1 LSESHAPLRVV
12 VVDDEELS
20 RQRVVGL
27 LEPREDVQVVAVCDN
42 ARDALSAIRHEQPD
56 ILFLDIQMPEVDG
69 FELLRLVGDRR
80 PHVIV
85 TTAHEKHAVRGFDE
99 EAVDFLLKPFDRR
112 RLDRALDRAARRIR
126 AADREVLFERVRELV
141 SADPDELTSGSAA
154 EEPREAVPLR
164 KLVVRSRDSKRLVD
178 VDDIRW
184 IEAADY
190 YARLHTT
197 RTSHLIRR
205 SLNWLEDHLDPGRFV
220 RIHRSS
226 IVNVECVV
234 EIVPWS
240 GGSYNVRL
248 DDGTELRL
256 TAGRK
261 GELERLLGQSL

>member
-1 LSESHAPLRVV
+1 MRVV

-20 RQRVVGL
+20 RERVVAL

-42 ARDALSAIRHEQPD
+42 ARDALSAIRAEEPD

-69 FELLRLVGDRR
+69 FELLGMIGGRR

-85 TTAHEKHAVRGFDE
+85 TTAHERHAVRGFEE
-99 EAVDFLLKPFDRR
+99 EAVDFLLKPFDRG
-112 RLDRALDRAARRIR
+112 RLYRALDRAAQRVRS
-126 AADREVLFERVRELV
+126 ADRELLLERVRALM
-141 SADPDELTSGSAA
+141 SDPEGRSEPTRVT
-154 EEPREAVPLR
+154 EPREAGPLR
-164 KLVVRSRDSKRLVD
+164 RLVVKSRDSKLLVD
-178 VDDIRW
+178 ADDIRW

-190 YARLHTT
+190 YARLHTAS
-197 RTSHLIRR
+197 TSHLIRR
-205 SLNWLEDHLDPGRFV
+205 SLSWLEDHLDPAQFV

-240 GGSYNVRL
+240 GGSHNVRL

-256 TAGRK
+256 SAGRK